1 MRAEFFTRLQG
12 ELDNIAAQGLT
23 KFERQ
28 IVSPQS
34 GEIRVWDGK
43 TERSVLNFCSNNYL
57 GLADHPDIV
66 TALTDSAKANGAGM
80 ASVRFICGTQAT
92 HLQLEQAI
100 AGYLGFDDAITFAAC
115 FDANG
120 AVFEPLLGPEDAIVS
135 DTLNHASIIDGVR
148 LCKAKRYRF
157 KNNDMGDLDKVL
169 GQARADGAR
178 TILIVTDG
186 VFSMDGYI
194 ANLKGMC
201 DLADKYEALTMVD
214 DCHATGFVG
223 ENGRGTPEYCGVEGR
238 IDIIT
243 GTFGKALGG
252 GMGGFICARR
262 EIVSLLRQKARP
274 YLFSNALAPPLA
286 SAAIKAIDLA
296 KNGHDLRARIKDN
309 ATRFRKGLTEAG
321 FDLLAGEH
329 AIIPIMLGDAR
340 KAQEMAEQLL
350 DEGVYVT
357 AFSFPVVPRDT
368 ARIRTQMSAAL
379 SSKQIDRAL
388 TAFIKIGKNLGL
400 IA

>member
-1 MRAEFFTRLQG
+1 MRADFFARLQT
-12 ELDNIAAQGLT
+12 ELDDIAAQGLT

-34 GEIRVWDGK
+34 GEIEVSENGTK
-43 TERSVLNFCSNNYL
+43 RSVLNLCSNNYL
-57 GLADHPDIV
+57 GLADHPDILK
-66 TALTDSAKANGAGM
+66 ALTDSAASNGAGM
-80 ASVRFICGTQAT
+80 ASAD
-92 HLQLEQAI
+92 
-100 AGYLGFDDAITFAAC
+100 YLGFDDAITFAAC

-120 AVFEPLLGPEDAIVS
+120 AVFEPLLGPDDAIVS

-157 KNNDMGDLDKVL
+157 KNNDMEDLETVL
-169 GQARADGAR
+169 KQARSDGAK

-194 ANLKGMC
+194 ANLKGLC
-201 DLADKYEALTMVD
+201 DLADRYEALTMVD
-214 DCHATGFVG
+214 DCHATGFIG

-238 IDIIT
+238 IDILT

-262 EIVSLLRQKARP
+262 EVVSLLRQKARP

-286 SAAIKAIDLA
+286 SAAMKAIELA
-296 KNGHDLRARIKDN
+296 KGGHDLRARIKAN
-309 ATRFRKGLTEAG
+309 AVQFRSGLSEAG
-321 FDLLAGEH
+321 FNLLEGEH
-329 AIIPIMLGDAR
+329 AIIPVMIRDAR

-357 AFSFPVVPRDT
+357 AFSYPVVPRDT

-379 SSKQIDRAL
+379 NAEQIDRAL
-388 TAFIKIGKNLGL
+388 AAFIKVGKNIGL

>member
-1 MRAEFFTRLQG
+1 MRANFFTKVQD

-34 GEIRVWDGK
+34 GEIRVSLEGV
-43 TERSVLNFCSNNYL
+43 TSSVLNFCANNYL
-57 GLADHPDIV
+57 GLADHPDILDAV
-66 TALTDSAKANGAGM
+66 IASTKANGAGM
-80 ASVRFICGTQAT
+80 ASVRFICGTQAV
-92 HLQLEQAI
+92 HLQLERAI
-100 AGYLGFDDAITFAAC
+100 ADYLGYEDAITFAAC

-120 AVFEPLLGPEDAIVS
+120 AVFEPLLGPDDAIVS

-157 KNNDMGDLDKVL
+157 KNNDMDDLESVL
-169 GQARADGAR
+169 KQARADGAK

-194 ANLKGMC
+194 ANLKGIC
-201 DLADKYEALTMVD
+201 DLADTYDALTMVD
-214 DCHATGFVG
+214 DCHATGFIG
-223 ENGRGTPEYCGVEGR
+223 ENGRGTPEYCSVEGR

-252 GMGGFICARR
+252 GMGGFICARQ
-262 EIVSLLRQKARP
+262 EVISLLRQKARP

-286 SAAIKAIDLA
+286 SAAIKAIELA
-296 KNGHDLRARIKDN
+296 KDGHDLRARIKDN
-309 ATRFRKGLTEAG
+309 ATRFRAGLSAAG
-321 FDLLAGEH
+321 FDLLEGEH
-329 AIIPIMLGDAR
+329 AIIPVMLGDAR

-350 DEGVYVT
+350 EEGVYVT

-379 SSKQIDRAL
+379 TTEHIDRAL
-388 TAFIKIGKNLGL
+388 EAFIKVGKNLS
-400 IA
+400 IIT

>member
-1 MRAEFFTRLQG
+1 MRAEFFSRLQG
-12 ELDNIAAQGLT
+12 ELDSIAAQGLT

-34 GEIRVWDGK
+34 GEIRVSINGQ
-43 TERSVLNFCSNNYL
+43 TRSVLNFCANNYL
-57 GLADHPDIV
+57 GLADHPAIIDAMV
-66 TALTDSAKANGAGM
+66 SSTKRNGAGM
-80 ASVRFICGTQAT
+80 ASVRFICGTQAV
-92 HLQLEQAI
+92 HLQLERAI
-100 AGYLGFDDAITFAAC
+100 ADYLGHDDAITFAAC

-120 AVFEPLLGPEDAIVS
+120 AVFEPLLGPDDAIIS

-148 LCKAKRYRF
+148 LCKARRYRF
-157 KNNDMGDLDKVL
+157 KNNDMVDLEAVL
-169 GQARADGAR
+169 KQARADGVK

-194 ANLKGMC
+194 ANLKGIC

-223 ENGRGTPEYCGVEGR
+223 ANGRGTPEYCGVEGR

-252 GMGGFICARR
+252 GMGGFICARQ
-262 EIVSLLRQKARP
+262 EVISLLRQKARP

-286 SAAIKAIDLA
+286 SAAIKAIELA
-296 KNGHDLRARIKDN
+296 RDGHDLRARIRDN
-309 ATRFRKGLTEAG
+309 ATRFRAGLSAAG
-321 FDLLAGEH
+321 FNLLEGEH
-329 AIIPIMLGDAR
+329 AIIPVMLGDAR
-340 KAQEMAEQLL
+340 KAQNFAEQLL

-379 SSKQIDRAL
+379 SPAHIDRAL
-388 TAFIKIGKNLGL
+388 GAFIKVGKNLGI